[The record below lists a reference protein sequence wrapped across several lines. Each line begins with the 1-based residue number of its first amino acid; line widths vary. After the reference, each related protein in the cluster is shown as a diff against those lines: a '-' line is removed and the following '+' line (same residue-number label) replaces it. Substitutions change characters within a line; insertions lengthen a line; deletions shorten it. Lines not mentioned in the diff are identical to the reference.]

1 MAYSV
6 DQRIGEVALRIAL
19 GARRGQ
25 IATMIMRETL
35 SLVVLGIAIGIS
47 AAFGASRLIASELYG
62 LRPNDPAT
70 MFIASLM
77 LVGVAALAGYLP
89 ARRAM
94 RIDPMV
100 ALRNE

>member
-1 MAYSV
+1 VGNSV
-6 DQRIGEVALRIAL
+6 VEHRGEDVIA
-19 GARRGQ
+19 R
-25 IATMIMRETL
+25 
-35 SLVVLGIAIGIS
+35 
-47 AAFGASRLIASELYG
+47 

-70 MFIASLM
+70 MLIASLM